1 MAAQTSGDKHRTVA
15 MILTDIKSSD
25 NRWFNDI
32 PTLVDSG
39 GCESVINA
47 NFAYT
52 NGFTVQEDN
61 SPNSNVHATSACGGA
76 VYFNKFVEIEVKMG
90 QMYTKERFYLMDN
103 LPRVLLLGF
112 PFFQETE
119 TTLNARAGTFYIAD
133 FKETIPLCKIQKDSD
148 TELVFATFGFLQPS
162 SEATQIIHPV
172 QLLVPQMSVLAN
184 PYGSYIEEELHY
196 SKNFETIK
204 NIFATTTSRQRST
217 PMDDEY
223 YSIKFY

>member
-1 MAAQTSGDKHRTVA
+1 MATQTSGDKHRTVA

-76 VYFNKFVEIEVKMG
+76 VYFNKFV
-90 QMYTKERFYLMDN
+90 
-103 LPRVLLLGF
+103 
-112 PFFQETE
+112 
-119 TTLNARAGTFYIAD
+119 
-133 FKETIPLCKIQKDSD
+133 
-148 TELVFATFGFLQPS
+148 
-162 SEATQIIHPV
+162 
-172 QLLVPQMSVLAN
+172 
-184 PYGSYIEEELHY
+184 
-196 SKNFETIK
+196 
-204 NIFATTTSRQRST
+204 
-217 PMDDEY
+217 
-223 YSIKFY
+223 